1 MHTIRTP
8 AYLFWRWQ
16 FAICTPYWS
25 IPRALHTHS
34 HFVCLKA
41 LWPMVR
47 QVSCPKLCDP
57 GSQAHA
63 TEACSGGRNFPR
75 AMLTL
80 PLTLR
85 AEGDGLAGWTDTE
98 TTTTTGGRP
107 NLATIQLTDLDW
119 SSSLA
124 VVRGGLRCLPARLQ
138 RLPENYRQLAQFGY
152 FRDSLPIRT
161 GDEVRMH
168 EPTQTSS
175 EPPTNEPHHTSR
187 MSDIPPAMRQ
197 RNGARS

>member
-1 MHTIRTP
+1 
-8 AYLFWRWQ
+8 
-16 FAICTPYWS
+16 
-25 IPRALHTHS
+25 
-34 HFVCLKA
+34 
-41 LWPMVR
+41 MVR
-47 QVSCPKLCDP
+47 QVSCPELCDP
-57 GSQAHA
+57 GSQAHT
-63 TEACSGGRNFPR
+63 TETRSGGRSFPR
-75 AMLTL
+75 ALLTL

-98 TTTTTGGRP
+98 TTTTTGVRP
-107 NLATIQLTDLDW
+107 NLATIQFTDLDW

-124 VVRGGLRCLPARLQ
+124 VLS
-138 RLPENYRQLAQFGY
+138 ENYRQLAQFGCV
-152 FRDSLPIRT
+152 RDSLPIRT
-161 GDEVRMH
+161 GDEVRIH